1 VKTSHVDFSL
11 LTLLLVACL
20 ATPSAAEELSLKLR
34 YQSETSPDSG
44 RYHRL
49 VRDEAWSPQ
58 ETALI
63 VCDVWD
69 LHHSI
74 NAVRRVEELAPR
86 LNAVVKDARDR
97 GVTIIHAPSDC
108 MDSYVESP
116 ARKRAI
122 DTPKAKSLPKD
133 IASWCSKIPAEEKVV
148 YPVDQ
153 TDGGEDDDPAEH
165 AAWAKE
171 LEGRGRHPG
180 HPWKKQYDVVEIDEA
195 KDFVSDKG
203 EEVWSILES
212 RGIKNVILTGV
223 HTNMCVLGRPF
234 GLRQMARNGKH
245 VVLMRDM
252 TDTMYNPARWPYV
265 SHFTGNDL
273 IVSHIER
280 HICPTITSDQFIG
293 GEVFRFKHDTRP
305 HLAIVMAEDEYE
317 TNQSLPVFAAEQLGK
332 AFRISLVFEDAK
344 NPSYLPGLEVLD
356 TADVALI
363 SVRRRPLK
371 PEQLE
376 IVKRFVAAGK
386 PIVGIR
392 TASHAFSLR
401 TDKAPEGLA
410 AWPEFDA
417 QVLGGHYTGHHGVD
431 LKPNVTRSPDAS
443 EHPILTG
450 LENTSFTSGGSLYKV
465 LPLADGTTSLLI
477 GTSEGQPAEPVA
489 WTYNRADGG
498 RTFYTSLGHVGDF
511 KQPEF
516 VRLLVNGIHWSAG
529 LPMPEKV
536 SISTAEKQNDWQ
548 LVELPNV
555 DRDGNPIIAKVNGV
569 SWYRCAVRISESM
582 QSSDELKLFVPR
594 FLEDSHAWLNGQ
606 ELKPIANSETNPG
619 FVIESKQLE
628 ADDANL
634 LVVRVSEREAITA
647 WPYPALIRSESNQLQ
662 LKGLWQHRAGDNPS
676 WSNIPLPAK
685 FGTGPDIYFE

>member
-1 VKTSHVDFSL
+1 MP
-11 LTLLLVACL
+11 
-20 ATPSAAEELSLKLR
+20 ATAEDIPLKLR
-34 YQSETSPDSG
+34 YQTETSPASG
-44 RYHRL
+44 NYHRL
-49 VRDEAWSPQ
+49 VREEAWAPQ

-86 LNAVVKDARDR
+86 LNAVVKDARER

-108 MDSYVESP
+108 MESYVNSP

-153 TDGGEDDDPAEH
+153 TDGGEDDDLAEH

-171 LEGRGRHPG
+171 LEAKGRHPG
-180 HPWKKQYDVVEIDEA
+180 HPWKKQYDVVEIDED
-195 KDFVSDKG
+195 KDFVSDRG

-317 TNQSLPVFAAEQLGK
+317 TNKSLPTFAAEQLGK
-332 AFRISLVFEDAK
+332 AFRVSLVYSDEK
-344 NPSYLPGLEVLD
+344 NPNKLRGLNVLD
-356 TADVALI
+356 EADVALI
-363 SVRRRPLK
+363 SVRRRPLS
-371 PEQLE
+371 PEQLA

-386 PIVGIR
+386 PIIGIR

-401 TDKAPEGLA
+401 TEKLPEGLA
-410 AWPEFDA
+410 DWPEFDA
-417 QVLGGHYTGHHGVD
+417 DVLGGHYTGHHAND
-431 LKPNVTRSPDAS
+431 AKPKVTRSPDAS
-443 EHPILTG
+443 EHAILTG
-450 LENTSFTSGGSLYKV
+450 LENASFASGGSLYKV
-465 LPLADGTTSLLI
+465 LPLADGTTPLLV
-477 GTSEGQPAEPVA
+477 GTVEGQPAEPVA
-489 WTYNRADGG
+489 WTFKRADGG
-498 RTFYTSLGHVGDF
+498 RTFYTSLGHVDDF

-516 VRLLVNGIHWSAG
+516 VRLLVNGIHWAAG
-529 LPMPEKV
+529 LPMPENV
-536 SISTAEKQNDWQ
+536 ALSAEEKHNPWQ
-548 LVELPNV
+548 LVELPVKNKE
-555 DRDGNPIIAKVNGV
+555 RLLQKPPFNARKW
-569 SWYRCAVRISESM
+569 SCWYRCAARIPLSM
-582 QSSDELKLFVPR
+582 SSDGIVKLALPQ
-594 FLEDSHAWLNGQ
+594 LMEDSQVWINGK
-606 ELKPIANSETNPG
+606 ELEPVFYSNRSSINMRAIYPIDP
-619 FVIESKQLE
+619 KLLE
-628 ADDANL
+628 NDDANL
-634 LVVRVSEREAITA
+634 LVVRVSEREATSS
-647 WPYPALIRSESNQLQ
+647 WPESARLTGGDQSLE
-662 LKGLWQHRAGDNPS
+662 LKGRWQFREGDDPS